1 MPVTTHPFAL
11 NPIQWL
17 ASDDGWLDF
26 SRQLDHR
33 QLLEEIKAA
42 GFDAVMAE
50 LPDGWSL
57 EQYQAVFQEIGL
69 ECAPG
74 FFSVG
79 LAEQP
84 DNELVARAAAVARTH
99 ADLGLKEIFLGT
111 GMSRDAPRV
120 LHPAQGFAFDQGRLE
135 RVIELIETV
144 ARTMIAEG
152 VRPALHPHVGTWI
165 ETEDEARTVL
175 EAIDSSLLAFGPDTG
190 HLVWAG
196 ADVRALISDY
206 ADRVASVHV
215 KDCRLSVAERARS
228 EDLGYQAAVM
238 AGLWAEPGRGELELE
253 AILDALPTTFDG
265 WLIVEVDRPD
275 LADPLESARASASWM
290 KRYIQRE
297 PVADRMPGG

>member
-26 SRQLDHR
+26 SRELDR
-33 QLLEEIKAA
+33 RRLLEEIKHA

-50 LPDGWSL
+50 VPDGWSL
-57 EQYQAVFQEIGL
+57 GQYEAVLQEIGL
-69 ECAPG
+69 ACAPG

-79 LAEQP
+79 LDEHP
-84 DNELVARAAAVARTH
+84 SDELLARAAAVARTH
-99 ADLGLKEIFLGT
+99 AELGLNEIFLGT

-120 LHPAQGFAFDQGRLE
+120 LHPAQGYQFDPARLE
-135 RVIELIETV
+135 RVTQLVETV
-144 ARTMIAEG
+144 ARTMVAEG
-152 VRPALHPHVGTWI
+152 VRPALHPHDGTWI
-165 ETEDEARTVL
+165 ETEDETRAVL
-175 EAIDSSLLAFGPDTG
+175 EAIDSKLLAFGPDTG

-196 ADVRALISDY
+196 ADLRELISDY

-215 KDCRLSVAERARS
+215 KDCRLSVADRARS
-228 EDLGYQAAVM
+228 EDLGYRAAVM

-253 AILDALPTTFDG
+253 AILDSLPATFDG

-275 LADPLESARASASWM
+275 IDDPVESARASAAWM
-290 KRYIQRE
+290 RRYVERA
-297 PVADRMPGG
+297 PVGDTSGR